1 MGWMCV
7 QTPFPVKEQPET
19 AEDGTDDETEKDN

>member
-7 QTPFPVKEQPET
+7 QTPFPVKEQPEV
-19 AEDGTDDETEKDN
+19 AEDCSEDESEDND